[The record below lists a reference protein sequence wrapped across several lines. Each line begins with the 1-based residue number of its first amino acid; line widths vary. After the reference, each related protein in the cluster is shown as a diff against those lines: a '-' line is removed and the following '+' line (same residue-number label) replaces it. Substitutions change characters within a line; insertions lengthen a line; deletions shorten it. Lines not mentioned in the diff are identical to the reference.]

1 MTPHH
6 DPFQAFMPYPPCAVP
21 HAAQGPLQGLSVAVK
36 DLFDVAGYP
45 TSAGQPHMLALSGI
59 KTRTAPWV
67 QQFLEAGAQFVG
79 KTVTDELAFSLNG
92 QNAHFG
98 SPLNG
103 ADPLRLSGGS
113 SSGSASAVANGVC
126 DFALG
131 SDTGGSVRAPAS
143 HNGLFGLRPT
153 HGRFDMTGS
162 HALAPSLDVP
172 GWFAR
177 DMGVFARV
185 SQVALSEPIAAKPVR
200 LVLGQEFWG
209 LLSPQVQVALQPAL
223 DVLARTLGK
232 IEQASVL
239 NMSFDDLTLAF
250 RQTQGWEAWQVN
262 GDFIRRHKPVLGPG
276 VAQRFE
282 WSSQVTHDQYQHAQ
296 TVRASLKTHLA
307 QVLSSDTV
315 LVLPTMPDCA
325 PLISQTDAELENY
338 RAASLKL
345 LSLAGLTGC
354 PQISLPLVQHQG
366 IPLGIS
372 LLGPANTDALLVGLA
387 EQVAKV
393 ARVS

>member
-1 MTPHH
+1 MNHH
-6 DPFQAFMPYPPCAVP
+6 PDPSQAFMPYPPCAVM
-21 HAAQGPLQGLSVAVK
+21 HAAQGPLQGLSFAVK

-59 KTRTAPWV
+59 KTHTAPWV
-67 QQFLEAGAQFVG
+67 QQFLEAGAQFIG

-92 QNAHFG
+92 QNVHFG
-98 SPLNG
+98 NPLNG

-113 SSGSASAVANGVC
+113 SSGSASAVAHGVC

-131 SDTGGSVRAPAS
+131 TDTGGSIRAPAS

-153 HGRFDMTGS
+153 HGRFEMAGS
-162 HALAPSLDVP
+162 HALAPSLDAP

-177 DMGVFARV
+177 DIRVFTQV
-185 SQVALSEPIAAKPVR
+185 SQVVLSEPISAQPVR
-200 LVLGQEFWG
+200 LILAQEFWD
-209 LLSPQVQVALQPAL
+209 LLTPQVQAALQPAL
-223 DVLARTLGK
+223 DALERSLGT
-232 IEQASVL
+232 IERASVL

-262 GDFIRRHKPVLGPG
+262 GEFIRRHKPMLGPG
-276 VAQRFE
+276 VAQRFD
-282 WSSQVTHDQYQHAQ
+282 WSSQVTHDQYQQAQ
-296 TVRASLKTHLA
+296 TVRASLKQHLT
-307 QVLSSDTV
+307 QVMSPDTV

-354 PQISLPLVQHQG
+354 PQISVPLVQHQG
-366 IPLGIS
+366 APLGIS
-372 LLGPANTDALLVGLA
+372 LLGSANRDALLVSLA
-387 EQVAKV
+387 QQVTQ
-393 ARVS
+393 

>member
-1 MTPHH
+1 MAMTQHQ
-6 DPFQAFMPYPPCAVP
+6 DPYQAFMPYPPCAVT
-21 HAAQGPLQGLSVAVK
+21 HADQGPLQGLSFAVK

-59 KTRTAPWV
+59 KTHTAPWV
-67 QQFLEAGAQFVG
+67 QQFLDAGARFVG

-131 SDTGGSVRAPAS
+131 TDTGGSIRAPAS

-162 HALAPSLDVP
+162 HALAPSLDAP

-177 DMGVFARV
+177 DIHVFTRV
-185 SQVALSEPIAAKPVR
+185 SQVVLSEPISAQPVR
-200 LVLGQEFWG
+200 LVLAQEFWD
-209 LLSPQVQVALQPAL
+209 LLSPQVQAALQPAL
-223 DVLARTLGK
+223 EVLERTLGK
-232 IEQASVL
+232 MARTPVL

-262 GDFIRRHKPVLGPG
+262 GDFIRRHKPMLGPG

-282 WSSQVTHDQYQHAQ
+282 WSSQVTLEQYQHAH
-296 TVRASLKTHLA
+296 TVRESLKQHLA
-307 QVLSSDTV
+307 QVMSTDTV
-315 LVLPTMPDCA
+315 LVLPTMPDCS

-354 PQISLPLVQHQG
+354 PQINLPLVKHDG
-366 IPLGIS
+366 VPLGIS
-372 LLGPANTDALLVGLA
+372 LLGSANRDALLVGLA
-387 EQVAKV
+387 QQVTP
-393 ARVS
+393 

>member
-1 MTPHH
+1 MTNIK
-6 DPFQAFMPYPPCAVP
+6 DQIQAFMPYPDAPVL
-21 HAAQGPLQGLSVAVK
+21 HAAHGPLQGLSFAVK

-59 KTRTAPWV
+59 KTQTAPFV
-67 QQFLEAGAQFVG
+67 QQFLEAGAQFIG

-98 SPLNG
+98 APVNG

-113 SSGSASAVANGVC
+113 SSGSASAVAHGVC

-131 SDTGGSVRAPAS
+131 TDTGGSVRAPAS

-153 HGRFDMTGS
+153 HGRFDMAGS
-162 HALAPSLDVP
+162 HALAPSLDAP

-177 DMGVFARV
+177 DMGVFKRV
-185 SQVALSEPIAAKPVR
+185 SELVLSESVSAKPVR
-200 LVLGQEFWG
+200 LILAQELWA
-209 LLSPQVQVALQPAL
+209 LLTPDVQAALQPAL
-223 DVLARTLGK
+223 DALTRALGK
-232 IEQASVL
+232 IEHASVL
-239 NMSFDDLTLAF
+239 NVSFDELTMAF

-262 GDFIRRHKPVLGPG
+262 GDFIRRYKPMLGPG

-282 WSSQVTHDQYQHAQ
+282 WSSQVTASQYQHAQ
-296 TVRASLKTHLA
+296 AVRDSLKQHLTHI
-307 QVLSSDTV
+307 LSADAV

-345 LSLAGLTGC
+345 LSIAGLCGF
-354 PQISLPLVQHQG
+354 PQISLPLVQRQG
-366 IPLGIS
+366 APLGIS
-372 LLGPANTDALLVGLA
+372 LLGLPHRDALLVGLA
-387 EQVAKV
+387 EKV
-393 ARVS
+393 TQ

>member
-1 MTPHH
+1 MTQHQ

-59 KTRTAPWV
+59 KTHTAPWV

-113 SSGSASAVANGVC
+113 SSGSASAVANGMC

-177 DMGVFARV
+177 DIGVFARV

-200 LVLGQEFWG
+200 LVMGQEFWG
-209 LLSPQVQVALQPAL
+209 LLSPQVQAALQPAL

-325 PLISQTDAELENY
+325 PLISQTDAELDNY

-372 LLGPANTDALLVGLA
+372 LLGPANADALLVGLA